1 MRMSPLLLVSA
12 FFSACSTQG
21 LPIVESRGTLHG
33 MMMQNDVGAKVRL
46 DTLVSREHV
55 YGLGAVENLDGEIWV
70 WDSDVRVSRIRN
82 DSIETVRGDRL
93 NAAFLVYSLVTN
105 WDRFEISGPVRDL
118 RGLENEIARILD
130 ARDISGP
137 TAFLVEGQAVQLT
150 GHVITTASAGA
161 ADHHLSG
168 YPVNLTDM
176 PVELLGFHSARHRG
190 VFTHGDSDIHVHFYA
205 REPRVVG
212 HVDELKLTG
221 PLHLL
226 LPRD

>member
-21 LPIVESRGTLHG
+21 LPIVESRGTLYG
-33 MMMQNDVGAKVRL
+33 MMMQNDVGAKIRL

-70 WDSDVRVSRIRN
+70 WDGDVRVSRIRN
-82 DSIETVRGDRL
+82 DSIETVRGDSL
-93 NAAFLVYSLVTN
+93 NAALLVYSLVTN

-168 YPVNLTDM
+168 YPIVLTDR
-176 PVELLGFHSARHRG
+176 PVELLGFYSTQHQG
-190 VFTHGDSDIHVHFYA
+190 VFTHKSSHIHVHFHE
-205 REPRVVG
+205 RTRNIVG
-212 HVDELKLTG
+212 HVDELTLTG
-221 PLHLL
+221 PLRVL
-226 LPRD
+226 LPGN